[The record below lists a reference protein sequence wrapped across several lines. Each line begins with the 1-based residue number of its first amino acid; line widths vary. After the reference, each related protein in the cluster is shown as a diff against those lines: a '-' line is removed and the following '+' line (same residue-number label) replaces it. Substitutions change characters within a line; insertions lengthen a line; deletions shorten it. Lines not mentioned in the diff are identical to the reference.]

1 MCTLFSIGAIR
12 REMGDL
18 KWTLGAIGYQ
28 CGLAYMVS
36 FVIYQLGHVLVE
48 KGTLTLGTFSDGCC
62 FSWILFPYKK
72 TKARQR
78 KCPSNHFFR
87 KRVITDGNNYFIH
100 FNFWNSRNHH
110 LSTNQKGESCEDC
123 QTACPVKRTIF
134 TRITTEKIP
143 SCINN
148 SGVLQY

>member
-1 MCTLFSIGAIR
+1 
-12 REMGDL
+12 MGDL

-48 KGTLTLGTFSDGCC
+48 KGTLTLGTFLAMGVV

-78 KCPSNHFFR
+78 KCPNHFFR
-87 KRVITDGNNYFIH
+87 KRVI
-100 FNFWNSRNHH
+100 RM
-110 LSTNQKGESCEDC
+110 
-123 QTACPVKRTIF
+123 ATIIYPF
-134 TRITTEKIP
+134 
-143 SCINN
+143 
-148 SGVLQY
+148 